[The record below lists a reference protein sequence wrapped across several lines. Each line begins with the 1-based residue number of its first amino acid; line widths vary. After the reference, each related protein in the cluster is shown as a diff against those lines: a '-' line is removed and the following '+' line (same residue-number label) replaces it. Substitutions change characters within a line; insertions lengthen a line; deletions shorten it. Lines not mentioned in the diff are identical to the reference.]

1 MDDSSENPN
10 PIVAM
15 AMKIR
20 ARKDIETAIDAGTP
34 AGERT
39 DTSDAT
45 VSLGAFGDALAIGAR
60 RLNSILGS
68 SAMTY
73 VRLQKPLRI
82 RLRYAG
88 KRITFDVDEP
98 RQLVSVRGLDFDG
111 EYQFDPSAPTPALIN
126 LSILSTEAGYGSAL
140 TPTTVLKKI
149 AEDTKLPRPA
159 HLDAVGPIVL

>member
-1 MDDSSENPN
+1 MDDSTENPN

-20 ARKDIETAIDAGTP
+20 ARKDVETAIEAGTP
-34 AGERT
+34 TGERT
-39 DTSDAT
+39 DISDAT
-45 VSLGAFGDALAIGAR
+45 VSLAAFGDAIAIGAR

-68 SAMTY
+68 RAMTY
-73 VRLQKPLRI
+73 VRLEKPLRI

-88 KRITFDVDEP
+88 KRVTFDVDES
-98 RQLVSVRGLDFDG
+98 RQLVSVRGLGFDG

-126 LSILSTEAGYGSAL
+126 LSLLSTEAGYGSAL